1 MKGEMALEYVF
12 KVLIMLVTVAVII
25 GLIYTFS
32 SDIRGSINKIIGDWF
47 KSSKPP
53 AEKTIEQ
60 DSFTAKEIAVYIES
74 CLSTQESI
82 PENEQKDVVCY
93 TLLSKSTPPKF
104 TATKTSVL
112 ENLPKSIKEKVT
124 ITTTFKRSYVV
135 IEFRDL
141 GNEIIVR

>member
-32 SDIRGSINKIIGDWF
+32 SDIRGAISKVIDWF
-47 KSSKPP
+47 KPDKKTTE
-53 AEKTIEQ
+53 EKTIEQ

-74 CLSTQESI
+74 CLSTQEQI
-82 PENEQKDVVCY
+82 DEKDQKDVVCY

-104 TATKTSVL
+104 TATKSSVV
-112 ENLPKSIKEKVT
+112 ENLPKEIKDKVT

-135 IEFRDL
+135 IEFKDL